1 MPREPESWPVFDAQP
16 TDKEK
21 IAEKNRMFFII
32 VRLLHF
38 IEDKERI
45 IGLELIL
52 IETDLNKKTPPTEL
66 VGWNKFPTLVGL

>member
-1 MPREPESWPVFDAQP
+1 
-16 TDKEK
+16 
-21 IAEKNRMFFII
+21 MFFII

-52 IETDLNKKTPPTEL
+52 IETDLHKKNPT
-66 VGWNKFPTLVGL
+66 N